1 MVVCSFAL
9 AIEDIGLMEYLL
21 PYLRDSR
28 NGDEGVDAKV
38 YLKPTSIGIDNYDS
52 RTVYVQIS
60 APCIYDAHY
69 AVLSAYSC
77 WARQNV
83 EVRVVRITLTCNNR
97 LVAVYHWDNGCRYN
111 IASGI
116 DMTELYRKDGAG
128 TCEP

>member
-1 MVVCSFAL
+1 MVWCNFAL
-9 AIEDIGLMEYLL
+9 AIEDIDLMAYLL
-21 PYLRDSR
+21 PYLRDGR

-38 YLKPTSIGIDNYDS
+38 YLKPKAIGIDNFNDG
-52 RTVYVQIS
+52 TVYVQVV

-77 WARQNV
+77 WARRHEEKR
-83 EVRVVRITLTCNNR
+83 EVRIMLTCGPR

-116 DMTELYRKDGAG
+116 DVTELYRKDGAG
-128 TCEP
+128 SCEP

>member
-1 MVVCSFAL
+1 MVICGFAL

-28 NGDEGVDAKV
+28 NGDKGIDARI
-38 YLKPTSIGIDNYDS
+38 YLKPASIGIDNYNN
-52 RTVYVQIS
+52 RIGYVQVS

-77 WARQNV
+77 WARMHEEKR
-83 EVRVVRITLTCNNR
+83 EVKVILTCDGR

-116 DMTELYRKDGAG
+116 DMTEMYRKDGAG
-128 TCEP
+128 SCEP